1 MYEVVLSPY
10 QQKLRIK
17 RQRFFLYVAILTG
30 LLLISTPITVYAQPI
45 LKPVDQADRKADFFS
60 FRAQLLAAIIKKD
73 KNLLLAAVNKN
84 IKNSFGG
91 NDGIENFKKSW
102 KIDQVNSPLWETL
115 GTVLALGGTFDHTG
129 SFNAPYTFS
138 AWPDNVDV
146 FENIAIIGDKVN
158 IRATPTLNGK
168 VLANVSYAIL
178 PLVNKVGLNKQLV
191 AVKLTNGKT
200 GYVSKALTRS
210 SVDYRAIFE
219 KVDGRWQL
227 VAFIAGD

>member
-1 MYEVVLSPY
+1 MYGIVLSPY
-10 QQKLRIK
+10 QQKLRINA
-17 RQRFFLYVAILTG
+17 QQFFLYAAILAS
-30 LLLISTPITVYAQPI
+30 LLLIGVPINVYAQAI
-45 LKPVDQADRKADFFS
+45 LKPVDQADRKADFFG
-60 FRAQLLAAIIKKD
+60 FRAQLLTAIIKKD
-73 KNLLLAAVNKN
+73 KNSLLAAVNKN

-91 NDGIENFKKSW
+91 NDGIDNFRKSW
-102 KIDQVNSPLWETL
+102 KIDQTNSPLWETL
-115 GTVLALGGTFDHTG
+115 GTVLALGGTFDHAG

-146 FENIAIIGDKVN
+146 FENIAIIGEKVN

-168 VLANVSYAIL
+168 VLANVSYVIL
-178 PLVNKVGLNKQLV
+178 PLVNKVGLNKQWV
-191 AVKLTNGKT
+191 AVKLTDGKT

-219 KVDGRWQL
+219 KVDGRWQM